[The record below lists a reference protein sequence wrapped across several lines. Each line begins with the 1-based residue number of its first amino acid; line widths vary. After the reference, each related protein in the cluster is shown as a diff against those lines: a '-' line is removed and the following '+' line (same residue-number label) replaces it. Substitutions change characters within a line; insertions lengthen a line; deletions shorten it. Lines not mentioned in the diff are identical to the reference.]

1 MAKGLSHGR
10 PAGKCQD
17 PGFEPRCPESLSHLP
32 PYAVILSRC
41 PPPNPASK
49 SARPPGSNGWRQE

>member
-10 PAGKCQD
+10 PARKCQD
-17 PGFEPRCPESLSHLP
+17 LGFEPRCPESLSHLP

-41 PPPNPASK
+41 PPQP
-49 SARPPGSNGWRQE
+49 RVQVCPPSWE

>member
-10 PAGKCQD
+10 LAGKCQD

-41 PPPNPASK
+41 PPNPTSK